1 MTAAASP
8 AAPPAHAKSTARSK
22 TEYVVLKRSNSG
34 TSMWEIASKSVTANN
49 SDQAVRAHAETIAAD
64 QTTYDGAGTYIA
76 VPARSWK
83 PVTVKVD
90 TKTILTLQ
98 DA

>member
-8 AAPPAHAKSTARSK
+8 TPPAHAKNTARSK

-64 QTTYDGAGTYIA
+64 QTTHDGAGTYIA
-76 VPARSWK
+76 IPARSWQ
-83 PVTVKVD
+83 PVTVKID
-90 TKTILTLQ
+90 TKTVLTIS